1 MFQNP
6 TEACKRNDISSL
18 KNLRFDWAYPVFVR
32 RSSHDQNH
40 NNKMK
45 EENKWNIQIT
55 TSISK
60 SFEVLFYPIL
70 TKINVYFYCSMC
82 RKVANGFRIKDNI
95 LIQKGAG
102 GTEHHLLQ
110 LILKVESCCSLIIGW
125 SSQRWWPTQWE
136 CLSAGI
142 SDPHEPNQ
150 KPGSMLNGCSDL
162 ICCLQFTITAMC
174 PCERVQVKW
183 PRLFSILEEDS
194 LSQRP
199 HLFMNSD
206 KSKLLKNAEEPLLTR
221 YYNLLCNNAVMDC
234 CRNQTQCLLTIS
246 KASLYKIIFKILKQL
261 LTNAFKKA

>member
-1 MFQNP
+1 MIGQ
-6 TEACKRNDISSL
+6 TQSLWGGLLMTKTTIIKWKRG
-18 KNLRFDWAYPVFVR
+18 
-32 RSSHDQNH
+32 
-40 NNKMK
+40 
-45 EENKWNIQIT
+45 NKWNIQIA

-102 GTEHHLLQ
+102 ATEHHLLQ
-110 LILKVESCCSLIIGW
+110 LILKLESRCSLIIGW

-150 KPGSMLNGCSDL
+150 KPSSILNGCSDL
-162 ICCLQFTITAMC
+162 ICCLQFRITAMC
-174 PCERVQVKW
+174 PCERVQAKW
-183 PRLFSILEEDS
+183 PRIFSFLGEDS

-199 HLFMNSD
+199 RLFMNSD
-206 KSKLLKNAEEPLLTR
+206 KSTLQKNTEGPVLICCCWNLQCCHGLL
-221 YYNLLCNNAVMDC
+221 
-234 CRNQTQCLLTIS
+234 
-246 KASLYKIIFKILKQL
+246 
-261 LTNAFKKA
+261 